1 MTVAARKPN
10 CDAAF
15 RPVKHRPE
23 RLRDGLTLTKY
34 NPEDQ
39 ERRWLC
45 AVSAKD
51 INDGFRT
58 CRSMRQMGHCPKQW
72 EEADPLA
79 PSPSR

>member
-1 MTVAARKPN
+1 MVVSAKKPN

-15 RPVKHRPE
+15 RPVHHRSE
-23 RLRDGLTLTKY
+23 RLKEGMTITKF
-34 NPEDQ
+34 NPEGQ

-51 INDGFRT
+51 INEGFRT
-58 CRSMRQMGHCPKQW
+58 CLSMRHAGHCPKQW
-72 EEADPLA
+72 EEADPLS